1 MAYIGKLPATQGKDA
16 GPALKLDDIS
26 SNFNG
31 TKTVFDLTV
40 DSTAVDPHV
49 NNIAIYLSGVYQIPG
64 NLGAR
69 SAPREMSLWWDS
81 KGISKGSVGI
91 GRRSARRKV
100 PR

>member
-49 NNIAIYLSGVYQIPG
+49 NNIAIYL
-64 NLGAR
+64 
-69 SAPREMSLWWDS
+69 
-81 KGISKGSVGI
+81 
-91 GRRSARRKV
+91 
-100 PR
+100 